1 MVVKWV
7 HIYLFSLLA
16 FSLKNMDSSQKREK
30 VVVVGAQSAGKTSLL
45 VRYLYDTFDVDYMV
59 CNRMRCVCA
68 LE

>member
-1 MVVKWV
+1 MARWV

-16 FSLKNMDSSQKREK
+16 FSLENMDSLQKREK

-59 CNRMRCVCA
+59 CK
-68 LE
+68 